1 MDILTNFAENIND
14 MLIERDINA
23 KNLADALGMGN
34 ATITRYLNKERMPSI
49 EYLVKIANYFNCS
62 TDYLLGLED
71 EIRNT
76 DFMQCPPFAERL
88 AFLLNYYKRSS
99 YSIYHNTD
107 ISQARYY
114 SWKNRVGVPSVDN
127 IVKLAK
133 LFDCSVD
140 FVIGRSKG

>member
-1 MDILTNFAENIND
+1 MDILTNFAENLND
-14 MLIERDINA
+14 MLIERGINS

-76 DFMQCPPFAERL
+76 DFMPCPPFAERL
-88 AFLLNYYKRSS
+88 AYLLNYYKRSS

-114 SWKNRVGVPSVDN
+114 GWKNGVGVPSVDN

>member
-1 MDILTNFAENIND
+1 MSILSNFAGTLNDLIIENN
-14 MLIERDINA
+14 LNA
-23 KNLADALGMGN
+23 RTLALALGMEN
-34 ATITRYLNKERMPSI
+34 STITRYLNGDRLPSI
-49 EYLVKIANYFNCS
+49 DYLVKIANYFNCS
-62 TDYLLGLED
+62 TDYLLGQED

-76 DFMQCPPFAERL
+76 DFMPCPPFAERL
-88 AFLLNYYKRSS
+88 AYILNYYKRSS

-114 SWKNRVGVPSVDN
+114 GWKNGVGVPSVDN

>member
-1 MDILTNFAENIND
+1 MDILIDFAENLND
-14 MLIERDINA
+14 LLIERGINS

-34 ATITRYLNKERMPSI
+34 ATITRYLNKERTPSI
-49 EYLVKIANYFNCS
+49 ECLIKIADFFNCS

-71 EIRNT
+71 EIKNT
-76 DFMQCPPFAERL
+76 DFMPCPPFAERL
-88 AFLLNYYKRSS
+88 AYLLNYYKRSS

-114 SWKNRVGVPSVDN
+114 GWKNGVGVPSVDN

-140 FVIGRSKG
+140 FVIGRSNS

>member
-14 MLIERDINA
+14 MLIERGINA

-76 DFMQCPPFAERL
+76 DFMPCPPFAERL
-88 AFLLNYYKRSS
+88 AYLLNYYKRSS

-114 SWKNRVGVPSVDN
+114 GWKNGVGVPSVDN